1 MSGSNK
7 NNNFYAAV
15 DLGSNSF
22 HLLVVETTE
31 NGMRIRNRVK
41 QKVRLASG
49 LSDNM
54 ILDEDSLYRGWRCL
68 EIFAQ
73 QLQSIPSE
81 NIVVVATAT
90 LRLAKNS
97 SAFLQKGSQILGHK
111 INVISGED
119 EAKYIFNGVTNGKV
133 NNLSSLVIDIGGA
146 STEIAWG
153 IGTKA
158 SILHSINMGC
168 VTWMNNWFVNNQ
180 LNQKHFNNAVDAAK
194 QALAP
199 ILKDFKTLKVDDCL
213 GASGTPQAV
222 IEILKAQSLSPTITL
237 TFLNKL
243 AQECCSAWHLD
254 NLKIH
259 GLQDSRRA
267 IFPAGLAILIALF
280 ESLDIKEMHLAQGAL
295 REGILAEVLPI
306 DINRDREKLLRL
318 FNIDKEQAHRVY
330 RCCQHLIANCRPE
343 PELSP
348 QLLRVLENVCMLHE
362 VGKVISFKN
371 HQQHSRYLITNTN
384 MAWLNFEEKE
394 LIANIVS
401 SNPSEQEINSNRSVN
416 SGYGARQKQISML
429 IRILRLATILCS
441 QRIEQVFY
449 TPTITINDK
458 EWQLTFREGYLQ
470 DNPLLDHLLKEE
482 MTAIKRVN
490 WLLEAE

>member
-1 MSGSNK
+1 MSGSSK
-7 NNNFYAAV
+7 NSNFYAAV

-49 LSDNM
+49 LSDSM

-73 QLQSIPSE
+73 QLQSIPRE

-90 LRLAKNS
+90 LRLAKNRDE
-97 SAFLQKGSQILGHK
+97 FLHKGCQILGHD
-111 INVISGED
+111 INVITGED
-119 EAKYIFNGVTNGKV
+119 EAKYIFNGVTSGKKH
-133 NNLSSLVIDIGGA
+133 NLTSLVIDIGGA

-153 IGTKA
+153 TGTQA
-158 SILHSINMGC
+158 SIVHSINMGC
-168 VTWMNNWFVNNQ
+168 VTWMNNYFPENQ
-180 LNQKHFNNAVDAAK
+180 LNQKHFNNAVAAAK
-194 QALAP
+194 NALAP
-199 ILKDFKTLKVDDCL
+199 ALPDFQSLKVDDCL

-222 IEILKAQSLSPTITL
+222 IEILKAQTLSPTINL
-237 TFLNKL
+237 TFLHKL

-295 REGILAEVLPI
+295 REGILSEVLPI
-306 DINRDREKLLRL
+306 DINRDREKLLKL

-330 RCCQHLIANCRPE
+330 RCCQQLIANCGPE
-343 PELSP
+343 PQLSP
-348 QLLRVLENVCMLHE
+348 QLLKVLENVCMLHE

-371 HQQHSRYLITNTN
+371 HQQHSHYLITNTN

-401 SNPSEQEINSNRSVN
+401 SNPSEQEFNNSHSDH
-416 SGYGARQKQISML
+416 SGFGDKQKQVSML

-449 TPTITINDK
+449 TPTIKINDNV
-458 EWQLTFREGYLQ
+458 WQLSFRGGYLQ

-490 WLLEAE
+490 WLLEVE